1 MDTTTTTA
9 LFKPIKY
16 VRYGKRKE
24 NNILMCLCHTT
35 LLFNMIQTDV
45 QYKWA

>member
-24 NNILMCLCHTT
+24 KNILMCHTT